1 MIVWC
6 DKPELRIVSDIAPAT
21 VVIKPLPS
29 DSKEVKKDKKRKPY
43 LNKRRV
49 MWTIEYL
56 GKQYCFVIEK
66 GYRWNGANIPR
77 VFWFLIGSM
86 GESDFLDASMIHD
99 KMCENPEIVDYD
111 RQLSSMI
118 FREVLKGAG
127 VGKIKAQTMY
137 TAVDN
142 YQKCCRQW
150 KRKDK

>member
-21 VVIKPLPS
+21 TVLKPLPS
-29 DSKEVKKDKKRKPY
+29 DSKEVKKDKKKKPY

-49 MWTIEYL
+49 MWDINYL

-77 VFWFLIGSM
+77 IFWWLIGSM
-86 GESDFLDASMIHD
+86 GEADFLDASMVHD
-99 KMCENPEIVDYD
+99 KMCENHEIVDYD

-118 FREVLKGAG
+118 FREILIGAG
-127 VGKIKAQTMY
+127 VGKHKAQTMY
-137 TAVDN
+137 IAVDN
-142 YQKCCRQW
+142 FQKCCGW
-150 KRKDK
+150 KKK